1 MELITVVVVLV
12 LLAWVTRAQDQ
23 ARRIAL
29 LARPLG
35 KYRIEKNMEA
45 LTQGYFRALAEDDPG
60 RREHVFSLLQ
70 PTEQALCAEFG
81 RFVEAFARE
90 APANARV
97 SRFPVY
103 VPLAA
108 GWSATSFDMR
118 QALEVHARG
127 IRRAIEAPPGVAP
140 RERAFTV
147 VAELLLMQ
155 HTCHWFCRSKLVASA
170 RLLARHR
177 TAYDQVV
184 GAVLPATRQDYLA
197 LTRGR

>member
-70 PTEQALCAEFG
+70 PTTSSG
-81 RFVEAFARE
+81 HKKDARYPE
-90 APANARV
+90 
-97 SRFPVY
+97 
-103 VPLAA
+103 
-108 GWSATSFDMR
+108 
-118 QALEVHARG
+118 
-127 IRRAIEAPPGVAP
+127 
-140 RERAFTV
+140 
-147 VAELLLMQ
+147 
-155 HTCHWFCRSKLVASA
+155 
-170 RLLARHR
+170 
-177 TAYDQVV
+177 
-184 GAVLPATRQDYLA
+184 
-197 LTRGR
+197 